1 MRATPGAGGMRSLW
15 PALRSASSLQ
25 SKPPTRIFSPGAATG
40 DGPRGQEYCLAIN
53 FLNFF
58 TCRAL
63 TQASRLVLG
72 NGQPPR
78 LERQKLLTRQ
88 AFCDSGQPR
97 DQSFSQA
104 ALT

>member
-58 TCRAL
+58 DLPGPRPSVEVGFQEWPNRRGLKDRSCWPGGRFATP
-63 TQASRLVLG
+63 ASHAITVFLRS
-72 NGQPPR
+72 R
-78 LERQKLLTRQ
+78 
-88 AFCDSGQPR
+88 
-97 DQSFSQA
+97 
-104 ALT
+104 